1 MTQIYLYLTKLSKN
15 IQPSLLKFPF
25 LLRIKEL
32 IKQTYFLLWQGRIT
46 DVYILSFPK
55 SGRTWLRVL
64 IGKTLAQLFSVDEKG
79 ILNTFQLTRS
89 HPIPV
94 IQFNHDGTDLQYAR
108 SYQNLASY
116 KKRYREKKI
125 ILLVREPRDL
135 VVSNYFQATKRENAF
150 KGNISEF
157 IRDPRYGIKKILKF
171 YDNWIDNN
179 FGITDM
185 LVIRYEDLYEDPIQ
199 KLEEILE
206 FIGIDGITNQIINEA
221 VEFSSFSN
229 MKKLERGGFFNKNS
243 MLPGNQKDQKS
254 YKVRKGKIGGYI
266 EELSHE
272 DLIYIRDVIQKMGSP
287 FYSN

>member
-1 MTQIYLYLTKLSKN
+1 MTQIYQYLTKLSKN

-64 IGKTLAQLFSVDEKG
+64 IGKTLAQLFSVDEKE

-108 SYQNLASY
+108 SCQNLDSY

-150 KGNISEF
+150 KGDISEF

-171 YDNWIDNN
+171 YDNWIDYN
-179 FGITDM
+179 FGIKDM

-206 FIGIDGITNQIINEA
+206 FIGIEGITNQIINEA

-229 MKKLERGGFFNKNS
+229 MKKLEQGGFFNQNS

-254 YKVRKGKIGGYI
+254 YKVRKGKIGGYV

-272 DLIYIRDVIQKMGSP
+272 DLI
-287 FYSN
+287 